1 MEIRNSFCVNYY
13 KALTIRFVRELQSVL
28 RFLYSFH
35 NQAILALI
43 SFSLFLYIIM
53 YLDYLLIIFVKL
65 LLVLV
70 E

>member
-28 RFLYSFH
+28 RFLK
-35 NQAILALI
+35 QAILALI
-43 SFSLFLYIIM
+43 SSFLFLYIIM

-65 LLVLV
+65 LLMLV

>member
-28 RFLYSFH
+28 RFLPFH

-43 SFSLFLYIIM
+43 SSFLFLYIIM

-65 LLVLV
+65 LLMLV

>member
-28 RFLYSFH
+28 RFL

-43 SFSLFLYIIM
+43 SSFLFLYIIM

-65 LLVLV
+65 LLMLV

>member
-28 RFLYSFH
+28 RFLH

-43 SFSLFLYIIM
+43 SSFLFLYIIM

-65 LLVLV
+65 LLMLV

>member
-28 RFLYSFH
+28 RFLASNLF
-35 NQAILALI
+35 ALI
-43 SFSLFLYIIM
+43 SSFLFLYIIM

-65 LLVLV
+65 LLMLV